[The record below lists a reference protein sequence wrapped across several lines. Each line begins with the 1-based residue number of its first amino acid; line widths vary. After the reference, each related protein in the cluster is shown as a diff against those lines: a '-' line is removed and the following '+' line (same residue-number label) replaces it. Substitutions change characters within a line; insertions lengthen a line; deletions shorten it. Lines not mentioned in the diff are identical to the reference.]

1 MNRALVPS
9 PLPTE
14 EGILNFL
21 LFSILQYFKSR
32 FYHGTRLEAA
42 HLKIRDF
49 TRRHP
54 IIAQLAFLAALPVT
68 IIGSSVLC
76 FCAIVGSICFGILS
90 CIALFWIC
98 AALLLASPFLAPCAC
113 ITTIAAMLYLVL
125 NFIVHD
131 VIYGLRL
138 RPPRLH
144 QGVWTFIT
152 DLRHIVTTIAR
163 YLIGLINQ
171 LYSDPW
177 TSLTHLFIAKAPRR
191 VQLLFGWVFR
201 FVPGDSYIWT
211 RPRANMFG
219 EYSESQASVL
229 TSQIIGV
236 NRREKPQ
243 RRQASVKSF
252 LSYYAAQLMPN
263 QWQENATALKQDIL
277 DMFLWHT
284 PRLIPQRWVTRVV
297 FLPMWVPRLFVRSFC
312 ACVDGTFRRAFAY
325 VWRILSHLLSL
336 VSRARDFAIHSL
348 WQLCSS
354 FGRVKSLPTWVV
366 QLVGTWYYERLA
378 KIASCV
384 FGEWR
389 ISSKAI
395 TLKGNLP
402 PRHQSYLD
410 RTLRLITLHMD
421 QVHVVLTRNPVIVG
435 ILALVFTPAFLTLS
449 PMWVP
454 LLFVRSF
461 CACVDGTFRHAF
473 AHVWRIL
480 SHLLSLVSRARDF
493 AIHSL
498 WQVCSSFG
506 RVKSLPTWV
515 VQLVGTWYYERL
527 AKIASCVF
535 GEWRISSKAITLKGN
550 LPPRHQSYL
559 DRTLRLI
566 TLHMDQVHVVL
577 TRNPVIVG
585 ILALVFTPAFLTLSP
600 MWVPLLFVR
609 SFCACVDGTFRRAFA
624 YVWRILSHL
633 LSLVSRARDLAIHS
647 LWQVC
652 SSFGRVKSL
661 PTWVVQLVGT
671 WYYER
676 LAKIA
681 SCVFGEWRISSKAI
695 TLKGNLPPRH
705 QSYLNRTLR
714 LITLHM
720 DQVHV
725 VLTRNP
731 VIVGI
736 LALVF
741 TPAFLTLS
749 PVLLEFAAI
758 WLVYRVTKRVV
769 KFFAKCLEAIFVMI
783 THLEHAILRNIFLA
797 IRLCRQLVAK
807 ISRAIRF
814 TINTIATLLRITVNA
829 VKFFIACLNPFFLLG
844 VMRRAALWI
853 FWSYFRA
860 VYIFFDVFTSERIS
874 KRLPALAEY
883 FDAKP
888 TAIHQPMTSEDDPC
902 DSQSSSEHFIRIIY
916 TRFNPDESDSDG
928 QASTDIPLTTDVSAS
943 SSFDHTPLT
952 PRYDSDVNAIESVE
966 SLGRSLPRFDTLYK
980 GRMHDPMETSP
991 SSKAIVKVHKNKH
1004 PNLSISPPRSE
1015 PEMENAS
1022 KPEVAKA
1029 PSSLKERA
1037 QYNTVPKLVRQLRV
1051 SKQQLQ
1057 EWRNTPY
1064 LVTVSK
1070 EQRKAIEST
1079 MRESKDE
1086 QVAQTKAACEASE
1099 ELKQSSQ
1106 GSHDDPGVKEVADV
1120 FGWIFIWVIFPS
1132 ACFVWY
1138 YAYTCV
1144 KEYYLN
1150 NYY

>member
-1 MNRALVPS
+1 MGMRINTKKTETMCIGNTADFYVDGIKLVNVTHFKYLGSILSSDCSMRAELTSRIQAVSCAYGRLRKRVFDS
-9 PLPTE
+9 PLAEYFDAKPTAIHQPMTSE
-14 EGILNFL
+14 DDPCDSQSSSEHFIR
-21 LFSILQYFKSR
+21 IIYTR
-32 FYHGTRLEAA
+32 FNPDESDSDGQASTDIPLTTDVSASSSFDHTPLTPRYDSDVNAIESVESLGRS
-42 HLKIRDF
+42 
-49 TRRHP
+49 
-54 IIAQLAFLAALPVT
+54 LPRFDT
-68 IIGSSVLC
+68 LYKGRMHDPMETSPSSK
-76 FCAIVGSICFGILS
+76 AIV
-90 CIALFWIC
+90 
-98 AALLLASPFLAPCAC
+98 
-113 ITTIAAMLYLVL
+113 
-125 NFIVHD
+125 
-131 VIYGLRL
+131 
-138 RPPRLH
+138 
-144 QGVWTFIT
+144 
-152 DLRHIVTTIAR
+152 
-163 YLIGLINQ
+163 
-171 LYSDPW
+171 
-177 TSLTHLFIAKAPRR
+177 K
-191 VQLLFGWVFR
+191 
-201 FVPGDSYIWT
+201 GDY
-211 RPRANMFG
+211 
-219 EYSESQASVL
+219 
-229 TSQIIGV
+229 QI
-236 NRREKPQ
+236 
-243 RRQASVKSF
+243 F
-252 LSYYAAQLMPN
+252 Y
-263 QWQENATALKQDIL
+263 
-277 DMFLWHT
+277 
-284 PRLIPQRWVTRVV
+284 
-297 FLPMWVPRLFVRSFC
+297 
-312 ACVDGTFRRAFAY
+312 
-325 VWRILSHLLSL
+325 RI
-336 VSRARDFAIHSL
+336 F
-348 WQLCSS
+348 Q
-354 FGRVKSLPTWVV
+354 
-366 QLVGTWYYERLA
+366 
-378 KIASCV
+378 
-384 FGEWR
+384 
-389 ISSKAI
+389 AI

-515 VQLVGTWYYERL
+515 VRLVGTWYYERL

-535 GEWRISSKAITLKGN
+535 GEWRISSK
-550 LPPRHQSYL
+550 
-559 DRTLRLI
+559 
-566 TLHMDQVHVVL
+566 
-577 TRNPVIVG
+577 NPVPFVAPRG
-585 ILALVFTPAFLTLSP
+585 SRKGSRDPLRVAS
-600 MWVPLLFVR
+600 LLFVWSR
-609 SFCACVDGTFRRAFA
+609 EISPDLGGATCGNLVLRTIGKDSELRVRRMANKLK
-624 YVWRILSHL
+624 VSNRIQIS
-633 LSLVSRARDLAIHS
+633 V
-647 LWQVC
+647 
-652 SSFGRVKSL
+652 FSL
-661 PTWVVQLVGT
+661 PEIKG
-671 WYYER
+671 
-676 LAKIA
+676 LAKH
-681 SCVFGEWRISSKAI
+681 AI

-725 VLTRNP
+725 
-731 VIVGI
+731 
-736 LALVF
+736 
-741 TPAFLTLS
+741 
-749 PVLLEFAAI
+749 
-758 WLVYRVTKRVV
+758 
-769 KFFAKCLEAIFVMI
+769 I

-1120 FGWIFIWVIFPS
+1120 FELQTFGHLTRKSSQPSIHPFAFVILKENNQRNVPRRQSRVLNRGNLFCGWTQTFVLATQLTGSRRSKKDLS
-1132 ACFVWY
+1132 ASQEGSCRDQYRTCPGWGASGYCDKPFY
-1138 YAYTCV
+1138 KSFMKLMCAYTCDTCDVIEEPKPRKDESLTTSALGEDDKTTNQEGAPVLSSQSEQSTSGEKQNSQSQVQGESTNDNEENERNDNGSQSGEEATEQEKAKSGMAKWQDNHHIVGNKSV
-1144 KEYYLN
+1144 KRRTAETRGSFHYTPSPYFFRTLRFRCALVL
-1150 NYY
+1150 